1 MSSKKI
7 FFFFFEVKRKTRF
20 GRVENKYPPWL
31 KFCNK
36 YMLNMLQK
44 NFLKNIEKYLKN

>member
-7 FFFFFEVKRKTRF
+7 FFKKIGVKWKNRF

-44 NFLKNIEKYLKN
+44 NFLKNIEKYLKR